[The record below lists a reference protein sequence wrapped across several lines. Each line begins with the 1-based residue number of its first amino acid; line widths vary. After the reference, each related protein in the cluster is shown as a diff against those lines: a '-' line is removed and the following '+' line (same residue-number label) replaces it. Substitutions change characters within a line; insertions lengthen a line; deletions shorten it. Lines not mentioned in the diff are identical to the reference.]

1 MPRPPIGAQREVY
14 MRANYR
20 YGIDDH
26 VQWPQAY
33 IEQYPHFA
41 CIHRVAPEEGKAL
54 CPLFHG
60 LTHYNFMECDDTAIV
75 KGVGH
80 LRHLTFLRLQ
90 SACQGVID
98 SVGSISGSSTM
109 LGGLQSHVSI
119 IELLLG
125 CLHALP
131 TSFTCVCLTVA
142 ETQCVAHE
150 LHTFVEYMTI
160 YKPLME
166 APESDAP
173 SMPVDDTLVGA
184 FSNDATIIQRFF
196 KAGIPVWRIVAM
208 KDLPGVHID
217 KLSDFTMPPFV
228 DEPCPLRLPSVFV
241 GSSSDPQKYRKIQDF
256 TMHSTHWVDPFAL
269 STLII
274 MGREDVPVAM
284 SMTSSSRYSPY
295 QKKASGSQAK
305 GTSHQLT
312 DPKHPFLPPLVEPWR
327 LGLLAVVADL
337 SHCHSSAW
345 PEASNPTAIPHE
357 NQYTFPC
364 PDIIATLNMEE
375 KVKSY
380 LVSWLHLRA
389 PLFACLT
396 VTEQVPVNLYHQEWR
411 TVLAMGFLHSAGETS
426 GWAAK
431 RREEVQKMMT
441 FWRGKTY
448 ESLTSEEQQ
457 EVCWE
462 LGEVNFRCE
471 FRALH
476 CQATASSHPQ
486 DVSQCFPD
494 GHHLPGQIDVGCANY
509 GVAHHLWLQ
518 CAPYIFAM
526 KKMMRAWNGPH
537 PALLDK
543 VQTMGWTENDFLEL
557 EKTVAAHYADS
568 FYLYFGHA
576 PVLPHQLSHCSS
588 EDYVPEVWAHMSTSR
603 SGVYMDIEE
612 LI

>member
-1 MPRPPIGAQREVY
+1 MLPEDLVPSKLRGDPNLLLHNGAAANGPFDSKYGTILDGQDSFAREVY
-14 MRANYR
+14 MQANYR

-26 VQWPQAY
+26 VEWPQAY

-41 CIHRVAPEEGKAL
+41 CIHRVAPEENKAL

-60 LTHYNFMECDDTAIV
+60 LTQYNFVECDDTAIV
-75 KGVGH
+75 KGVGCLCH
-80 LRHLTFLRLQ
+80 STFLRLQ

-109 LGGLQSHVSI
+109 LSGLRSHVSI

-131 TSFTCVCLTVA
+131 TSFTRICLTVA
-142 ETQCVAHE
+142 ETQCVVRE
-150 LHTFVEYMTI
+150 LHAFVEYMAI

-173 SMPVDDTLVGA
+173 SMPVNDTLV
-184 FSNDATIIQRFF
+184 
-196 KAGIPVWRIVAM
+196 
-208 KDLPGVHID
+208 
-217 KLSDFTMPPFV
+217 
-228 DEPCPLRLPSVFV
+228 VFV
-241 GSSSDPQKYRKIQDF
+241 GSSSDPQKYHKIQDF
-256 TMHSTHWVDPFAL
+256 TMHSTRWVDPFAL
-269 STLII
+269 STPII
-274 MGREDVPVAM
+274 MGWEDVPVTM
-284 SMTSSSRYSPY
+284 STTSSSRYSPY
-295 QKKASGSQAK
+295 QKKGSGSQVK
-305 GTSHQLT
+305 GSSHQLT
-312 DPKHPFLPPLVEPWR
+312 DPKHPFLPPLVEPWH
-327 LGLLAVVADL
+327 LGLLAVIADL
-337 SHCHSSAW
+337 SRCHSSAR
-345 PEASNPTAIPHE
+345 PEASNPTAIPCE
-357 NQYTFPC
+357 NQYAFPR

-389 PLFACLT
+389 PLYARLT
-396 VTEQVPVNLYHQEWR
+396 VTEQVPANLYHQEWQ
-411 TVLAMGFLHSAGETS
+411 TVLAMGFLRSAGETS
-426 GWAAK
+426 GHAAK
-431 RREEVQKMMT
+431 RREEVQKMMSGYLEEFPLRADNDAHT
-441 FWRGKTY
+441 AFWQGKAY

-462 LGEVNFRCE
+462 L
-471 FRALH
+471 
-476 CQATASSHPQ
+476 
-486 DVSQCFPD
+486 DVSRCFPN

-509 GVAHHLWLQ
+509 GVVHHLWLQ
-518 CAPYIFAM
+518 RAPYIFAM

-557 EKTVAAHYADS
+557 KKTVAAYYTDS

-576 PVLPHQLSHCSS
+576 PVLPCQLLHRSS
-588 EDYVPEVWAHMSTSR
+588 EDYVPEVQARMSTSW